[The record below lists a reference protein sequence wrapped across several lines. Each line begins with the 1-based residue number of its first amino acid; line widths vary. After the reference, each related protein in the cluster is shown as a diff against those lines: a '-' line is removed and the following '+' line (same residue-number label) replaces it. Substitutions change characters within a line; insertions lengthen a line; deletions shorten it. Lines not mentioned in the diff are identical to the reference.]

1 MSSYRMAT
9 VKLIIFIALY
19 LLASAILAYFF
30 NTYLVDIGF
39 EKAAEYSGYAY
50 VLLALLFGYLIVVAF
65 ADIIYWT
72 MMVRHDK
79 STASSVR
86 NVFII
91 IGIGAM
97 IAVIAGAHA
106 GGAAGVALG
115 GFIGM
120 VVGFASQQVLG
131 QAIAGLFLNIA
142 RPFKIGDPV
151 NISAEDGVVAG
162 TSTLFTTIDKVDGVR
177 TLIPNSMV
185 IAQKIHL
192 KPITPQEN
200 ETKP

>member
-1 MSSYRMAT
+1 MLFLLGSA
-9 VKLIIFIALY
+9 FI
-19 LLASAILAYFF
+19 
-30 NTYLVDIGF
+30 TYLFKTYFVEIGF

-65 ADIIYWT
+65 ADSIYWA
-72 MMVRHDK
+72 MKIRYDQ
-79 STASSVR
+79 STASSMR

-97 IAVIAGAHA
+97 IAVIAGSYA

-115 GFIGM
+115 GFMGM
-120 VVGFASQQVLG
+120 VIGFASQQVLG
-131 QAIAGLFLNIA
+131 QAIAGLFLNVA
-142 RPFKIGDPV
+142 RPFRIGDPV

-162 TSTLFTTIDKVDGVR
+162 TSSLFTTIDKTDGVR

-185 IAQKIHL
+185 VAQKIHL
-192 KPITPQEN
+192 KHSTPPEVGAPKQEQQ
-200 ETKP
+200 